1 MLGDVAVVVVFVV
14 GEQYD
19 VVLVDASVAQL
30 GIVLLQM
37 LELGAID
44 ELVAEDVDAEHN
56 DCDCSD
62 SKQSFV
68 CLADSTAQQ
77 SLWLKLGLGL
87 GQV

>member
-14 GEQYD
+14 GKQYD

-44 ELVAEDVDAEHN
+44 ELVAEDAEHN

-77 SLWLKLGLGL
+77 SLWLKLGLWL